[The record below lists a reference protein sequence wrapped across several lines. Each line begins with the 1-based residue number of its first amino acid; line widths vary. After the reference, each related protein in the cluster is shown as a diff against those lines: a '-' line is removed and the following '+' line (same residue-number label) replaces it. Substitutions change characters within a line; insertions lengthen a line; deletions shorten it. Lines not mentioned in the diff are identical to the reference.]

1 MCGIIDTGL
10 SCKPIHFLKGGKDM
24 RRWIIHLVMTV
35 IGASLGVAVVPS
47 ILKVFGWDTG
57 ILQNEAVDGV
67 IGAIIFIILSFIF
80 AGSMLNGLKKID
92 SRISKMNMSKMVFN
106 IIGIV
111 LGLLVGVIGSIP
123 LRFLNVPILSNI
135 ISFIL
140 VLVMIYL
147 GYVLFDRRGDEIARV
162 LFRKR
167 REAMATEP
175 AEVAEEVV
183 GESKSDNSILLDTS
197 SIIDGRI
204 LDVIKT
210 GFISDKIIVPN
221 FVILELQLISDSSD
235 PLKRAKGRRGLDLVN
250 ELTKFDQVE
259 ISQVDFPDVREVD
272 TKLLKYASSTGSK
285 LVTNDFNLNKVAEI
299 QGVQVLNINDLAN
312 AVKTQLVVGEHINV
326 QIIRAG
332 SERQQGVAYLPDG
345 TMIVIEDTAKLIDK
359 TVTVEVAKVLQTSAG
374 RMIFADLVKK

>member
-1 MCGIIDTGL
+1 
-10 SCKPIHFLKGGKDM
+10 M

-47 ILKVFGWDTG
+47 ILKVFGWYTG

>member
-1 MCGIIDTGL
+1 
-10 SCKPIHFLKGGKDM
+10 M

-57 ILQNEAVDGV
+57 ILQNEAVDAV

-183 GESKSDNSILLDTS
+183 GESKIRPSMIELVSNKILLSLLDSPTTS
-197 SIIDGRI
+197 SA
-204 LDVIKT
+204 T
-210 GFISDKIIVPN
+210 
-221 FVILELQLISDSSD
+221 
-235 PLKRAKGRRGLDLVN
+235 
-250 ELTKFDQVE
+250 
-259 ISQVDFPDVREVD
+259 
-272 TKLLKYASSTGSK
+272 STGSK

>member
-1 MCGIIDTGL
+1 
-10 SCKPIHFLKGGKDM
+10 M
-24 RRWIIHLVMTV
+24 RRWMIHLIMTV

-47 ILKVFGWDTG
+47 FLKLFGWNKG
-57 ILQNEAVDGV
+57 ILQYEVVDGV

-80 AGSMLNGLKKID
+80 AGSMLNALKKID
-92 SRISKMNMSKMVFN
+92 SKISKMNMSKVVFN
-106 IIGIV
+106 VIGIV
-111 LGLLVGVIGSIP
+111 LGLLVGVIGSVP
-123 LRFLNVPILSNI
+123 LRFLDVPILSNV
-135 ISFIL
+135 ISFVF
-140 VLVMIYL
+140 VLIMIYL
-147 GYVLFDRRGDEIARV
+147 GYVLFDKRGDEIAKV

-167 REAMATEP
+167 REALATENTEP
-175 AEVAEEVV
+175 VV
-183 GESKSDNSILLDTS
+183 SQTPVKESSILLDTS

-250 ELTKFDQVE
+250 ELTKFENVE
-259 ISQVDFPDVREVD
+259 ISQTDFKEIREVD
-272 TKLLKYASSTGSK
+272 TKLLKYASTTGSK

-345 TMIVIEDTAKLIDK
+345 TMIVIEDAAKLIDK

-374 RMIFADLVKK
+374 RMIFADLIKK

>member
-1 MCGIIDTGL
+1 
-10 SCKPIHFLKGGKDM
+10 M
-24 RRWIIHLVMTV
+24 RRWMIHLIMTV

-47 ILKVFGWDTG
+47 FLKLFGWNKG
-57 ILQNEAVDGV
+57 ILQYEVVDGV

-80 AGSMLNGLKKID
+80 AGSMLNALKKID
-92 SRISKMNMSKMVFN
+92 SKISKMNMSKVVFN
-106 IIGIV
+106 VIGIV
-111 LGLLVGVIGSIP
+111 LGLLVGVIGSVP
-123 LRFLNVPILSNI
+123 LRFLDVPILSNV
-135 ISFIL
+135 ISFVF
-140 VLVMIYL
+140 VLIMIYL
-147 GYVLFDRRGDEIARV
+147 GYVLFDKRGDEIAKV

-167 REAMATEP
+167 REALATENTEP
-175 AEVAEEVV
+175 VV
-183 GESKSDNSILLDTS
+183 SQTPVIESSILLDTS

-250 ELTKFDQVE
+250 ELTKFENVE
-259 ISQVDFPDVREVD
+259 ISQTDFKEIREVD
-272 TKLLKYASSTGSK
+272 TKLLKYASTTGSK

-345 TMIVIEDTAKLIDK
+345 TMIVIEDAAKLIDK

-374 RMIFADLVKK
+374 RMIFADLIKK

>member
-1 MCGIIDTGL
+1 
-10 SCKPIHFLKGGKDM
+10 M

-183 GESKSDNSILLDTS
+183 SESKSNNSILLDTS

-374 RMIFADLVKK
+374 RMIFADLVKNKEENR